1 MNGVADHLVVVVGL
15 GNPGSKYQ
23 WTRHNIGF
31 LALDAFAE
39 RVGVTP
45 AQFREKHGSLI
56 AEMPYEG
63 KKWLLMK
70 PFLYMN
76 RSGGPVQEV
85 VGFYKVPLQQLVVL
99 HDEVDIPFGELRLKR
114 GGSDGGHNGL
124 RSITA
129 ALGSGDYYRVRI
141 GVGRPKSFQESTS
154 GSEVGTQA
162 PPPVLADWVLGEFGK
177 QERDG
182 VAAATARAVDATF
195 ELIKNGLERAQYRFN
210 K

>member
-1 MNGVADHLVVVVGL
+1 
-15 GNPGSKYQ
+15 
-23 WTRHNIGF
+23 
-31 LALDAFAE
+31 
-39 RVGVTP
+39 
-45 AQFREKHGSLI
+45 
-56 AEMPYEG
+56 
-63 KKWLLMK
+63 
-70 PFLYMN
+70 
-76 RSGGPVQEV
+76 
-85 VGFYKVPLQQLVVL
+85 
-99 HDEVDIPFGELRLKR
+99 
-114 GGSDGGHNGL
+114 
-124 RSITA
+124 
-129 ALGSGDYYRVRI
+129 VRI